1 MKKMKRL
8 ACTTSTAALGLLVF
22 TACGNDNVIDES
34 AAGSNNENNEAATAD
49 TNEPDPDEEIEIQE
63 NPDADHLF
71 QMGTIPTGTSWYL
84 YMSESANVINGNS
97 EGVNISVRETGGTV
111 NNAIE
116 LANGSIDIGF
126 IEAFV
131 ADESYNGIGRF
142 EEDGHNEDLR
152 IFSYVAESTMHWAVT
167 EESGIREIEELDG
180 EEFNPSSVGGGGEYI
195 TEFVFDTIGVQP
207 DYQRMQLSDAA
218 DRVRNGQLNGFSY
231 NGTPPIPAFT
241 EVNSAQPL
249 HILSLSDEQVEAVE
263 NELPFLSGAIIPE
276 GAYDGTE
283 EAQTIG
289 VYMGMGVNSDLDEDA
304 VYDMATAYYE
314 NLDDIGQV
322 FALATDSTPEDTIEN
337 TTVPLHAGVVRY
349 FEEQGIEVPDD
360 LIPDEYEQ

>member
-1 MKKMKRL
+1 MKKFKNL
-8 ACTTSTAALGLLVF
+8 AYATSATVLGTLVL
-22 TACGNDNVIDES
+22 TACGDNDIVDES
-34 AAGSNNENNEAATAD
+34 AADSNGENNAVTD
-49 TNEPDPDEEIEIQE
+49 TSNDPDPDEEIEIQE

-71 QMGTIPTGTSWYL
+71 EMGTIPTGTSWYL
-84 YMSESANVINGNS
+84 YMSESANVINANS
-97 EGVNISVRETGGTV
+97 EGVNISVRETGGPV

-116 LANGSIDIGF
+116 LANDSIDIGF

-142 EEDGHNEDLR
+142 EDEGHNEDLR

-167 EESGIREIEELDG
+167 EESGIREIEELEG

-195 TEFVFDTIGVQP
+195 TEFVFETIGVQP
-207 DYQRMQLSDAA
+207 DFQRMQLDDAA

-263 NELPFLSGAIIPE
+263 NELPFLSGAVIPE
-276 GAYDGTE
+276 GAYEGTE

-289 VYMGMGVNSDLDEDA
+289 VYMGMGMNSDLDEDA
-304 VYDMATAYYE
+304 VYDMASAYYE
-314 NLDDIGQV
+314 NLEDIGEV
-322 FALATDSTPEDTIEN
+322 FALATESTPEDTIEN

-349 FEEQGIEVPDD
+349 FEDEGIDVPEE
-360 LIPDEYEQ
+360 LIPEEYDG